1 MSGIEAVTAREILD
15 SRGNPTVEAELRTA
29 AGATGVARAPS
40 GASTGSREARELR
53 DAEQPRRYRGK
64 GVLGA
69 VRNVR
74 QRIAPRLLG
83 LEVAEQAEIDRAL
96 RELDGTPDK
105 SGLGANAILAVSAA
119 AARAAAAEAGQPLFR
134 RLAATARAAGM
145 AQAPFVM
152 PVPMMNLINGGAHAN
167 NGLDLQEFLVLPGGA
182 ADMRE
187 AVRYGAEVYHA
198 LQDLLAGKGLATAVG
213 DEGGFAPR
221 LPANEAALELILE
234 AVRRA
239 GLRAPQDLA
248 LGLDAASTE
257 FYRDGRYVLASERRE
272 LSCEDWIDCLQDWV
286 RRYPIATIE
295 DGMAENDWDGWREL
309 TRRLGGQVQLVG
321 DDLFVT
327 DADTL
332 RAGRERGAANAILV
346 KPNQIGTVSETLE
359 ALRTAKEIGYAAIV
373 SHRSGETEDTFIADL
388 AVAAASGQIKAG
400 APCRSE
406 RVAKYNR
413 LLRIEELLGDAARYA
428 GAGAV
433 ARLAAAPSA
442 PAAGGAPGASE
453 GPATGQAAG

>member
-1 MSGIEAVTAREILD
+1 MSGIEAITAREILD
-15 SRGNPTVEAELRTA
+15 SRGNPTVEAELRTK

-69 VRNVR
+69 VGNVR
-74 QRIAPRLLG
+74 ERIAPRLLG

-134 RLAATARAAGM
+134 RLAATAQAAGM
-145 AQAPFVM
+145 AETPFAM

-167 NGLDLQEFLVLPGGA
+167 NGLDLQEFLVLPVGA

-198 LQDLLAGKGLATAVG
+198 LQDLLSGKGLATAVG

-221 LPANEAALELILE
+221 LPSNEAAVELILE
-234 AVRRA
+234 ATRRA
-239 GLRAPQDLA
+239 GLRAPQDLV

-257 FYRDGRYVLASERRE
+257 FYRDGRYVLASERRQ
-272 LSCEDWIDCLQDWV
+272 LSCEDWIDCLADWV

-295 DGMAENDWDGWREL
+295 DGMAEDDWDGWREL
-309 TRRLGGQVQLVG
+309 TRRLGKHVQLVG

-327 DADTL
+327 NADTL
-332 RAGRERGAANAILV
+332 REGRERGAANAILV

-388 AVAAASGQIKAG
+388 AVAVASGQIKTG

-413 LLRIEELLGDAARYA
+413 LLRIEELLGDARYA

-442 PAAGGAPGASE
+442 PAGGAAE
-453 GPATGQAAG
+453 GPAAEQAAG